1 MKPAVGRF
9 LILLPVILAVISF
22 ILSMLALYAGRQ
34 PGFMEDY
41 AFVRLNTSMV
51 GHNLFDKGKKDDKS
65 GDKKGGDGILGGILG
80 GIVPD
85 VEIPGANVLG
95 DAKDWVE
102 DKTDGVK
109 GKLNDITGAIADEI
123 AKKIGIKQW
132 YSLHIMDSC
141 EGYFQPNA
149 TAPGAA
155 LNVTNCTSSS
165 PSPDREMHIDRLNLT
180 DLLDKELRVGP
191 AKLNLADIKWPQ
203 GIQDTLDVLNN
214 ALLGLLIMYSLGI
227 GCCAASAL
235 GGLAAFFKPDM
246 RILALVNFTVG
257 GLAFLSIIIASII
270 VTVATNTGVKAV
282 NKIGNPVG
290 LYASRGEKFYNLSWV
305 TTGFMGFVTLFWM
318 VRFCMVRRQ
327 RRLMTEKPWS

>member
-22 ILSMLALYAGRQ
+22 ILSMLALFAGRQ

-41 AFVRLNTSMV
+41 AVVRLNTSMV
-51 GHNLFDKGKKDDKS
+51 GHNLFGKDKKDDKKD
-65 GDKKGGDGILGGILG
+65 DKKGGGGFLGGILG
-80 GIVPD
+80 GVIPD
-85 VEIPGANVLG
+85 VEIPGANILG
-95 DAKDWVE
+95 DAKDWVD
-102 DKTDGVK
+102 DKTGDVK
-109 GKLNDITGAIADEI
+109 GKLNDITGAIADQI

-149 TAPGAA
+149 TAPDAA

-165 PSPDREMHIDRLNLT
+165 PSHRLNLT
-180 DLLDKELRVGP
+180 ELLDKELRIGP

-227 GCCAASAL
+227 GFCAVSAL
-235 GGLAAFFKPDM
+235 GGVAAFFKPDM
-246 RILALVNFTVG
+246 RILALVNLTIG

-305 TTGFMGFVTLFWM
+305 STGFMGFVTLFWM
-318 VRFCMVRRQ
+318 ARFCMVRRQ